1 MEYISV
7 QHYAMLTGKKYNTA
21 WRYAERHGLLA
32 VTDKALGTVFVKYD
46 PEDDLHMYI
55 PDGWIPLAQWAE
67 LRGLNKR
74 TIQTYI
80 WHRLY
85 IPSDKILKIR
95 GRYYLPKDYD
105 FLPRLS
111 RKARELLENRPKG
124 YLTINEWAYKND
136 FNEHYVRTV
145 LIRLGKIPVKRVN
158 GYIYIHPDTI
168 YIKYKHGSQRKEK

>member
-21 WRYAERHGLLA
+21 WRYAERHGLLV

-46 PEDDLHMYI
+46 PEDDLHACI
-55 PDGWIPLAQWAE
+55 PDGWIPIAQWAE
-67 LRGLNKR
+67 LHGLNKG
-74 TIQTYI
+74 TIRGYV
-80 WHRLY
+80 WHHC

-105 FLPRLS
+105 FLPRLP
-111 RKARELLENRPKG
+111 RKVRELLENRPEG
-124 YLTINEWAYKND
+124 YLTINEWAYKSD
-136 FNEHYVRTV
+136 LNEKYVRNA

-158 GYIYIHPDTI
+158 GYIYIHPDIT
-168 YIKYKHGSQRKEK
+168 YVKHKSGAKRKGK